1 MKKVLIADSHA
12 LFRDFL
18 KQKLSD
24 NQVEVILTQENRD
37 TYTKMI
43 TNLPNLIIL
52 DMNID
57 NEDELAFLEKKSQD
71 SNSANIPVVVTGPNQ
86 DKAFTASLAK
96 CGVIKYF
103 AKPIKFDVFFESI
116 GKVLHIPLSM
126 DTTPCVL
133 DLHRNGNII
142 FIEIAQ
148 GLNREK
154 IALLQFKLSE
164 MIERQQIESPKIVL
178 MLTNLELSFV
188 DGYNLEFLIDNIRA
202 CPKVHNKNIKIL
214 SLSPYVKALLSGHD
228 EYTEIE
234 MTTNLARVLNALVDT
249 SITSNVSDL
258 ITDKILTQT
267 NEYEIESTSIATKF
281 SSDVINEDLSD
292 MNDGTVLKMAVV
304 DSDDVSRT
312 QTVAAFTSI
321 GANVTSYKGGQE
333 FLTAINKDNDLD
345 LIILDVMLA
354 DKTGFSLLQRLMGMH
369 LTAPIII
376 YSQGLQREALT
387 KIISLGNRNIL
398 TKPLRPSVLVQKS
411 LRFLRG

>member
-1 MKKVLIADSHA
+1 MKKVLIADSHT

-52 DMNID
+52 DMNED
-57 NEDELAFLEKKSQD
+57 NSAELEFLEKKSQD
-71 SNSANIPVVVTGPNQ
+71 SNSANIPVVITGPNQ
-86 DKAFTASLAK
+86 DKTFTASLAK

-116 GKVLHIPLSM
+116 GKVLHVPLMM

-133 DLHRNGNII
+133 DIHRNGNII

-164 MIERQQIESPKIVL
+164 MIEKLEIESPKIVL

-202 CPKVHNKNIKIL
+202 CPNLHNKNIKIL
-214 SLSPYVKALLSGHD
+214 SLSNYVKELLAGHD
-228 EYTEIE
+228 EYADIE
-234 MTTNLARVLNALVDT
+234 MTSNLARVLNSLVDT
-249 SITSNVSDL
+249 SISSSVSDL
-258 ITDKILTQT
+258 ITDKILSQT
-267 NEYEIESTSIATKF
+267 NEFEQESDAIATKF
-281 SSDVINEDLSD
+281 SSDIINEDVAEIS
-292 MNDGTVLKMAVV
+292 DGTVLNMAII
-304 DSDDVSRT
+304 DSDDTYRNQILETFSG
-312 QTVAAFTSI
+312 I
-321 GANVTSYKGGQE
+321 GANCKAYKGGQE
-333 FLTAINKDNDLD
+333 FLNAISEDKNID
-345 LIILDVMLA
+345 LIIMDIMLA
-354 DKTGFSLLQRLMGMH
+354 DKTGLSLLQRLMGMH
-369 LTAPIII
+369 LTAPIVI
-376 YSQGLQREALT
+376 YSQGLQREVLT

-398 TKPLRPSVLVQKS
+398 TKPLKPNVLVQKCLS
-411 LRFLRG
+411 YLRG